1 MNKPPFPL
9 QQKRTGEFAD
19 ERCARFNT
27 EKQTVE
33 DGVERVN
40 DSTHK

>member
-9 QQKRTGEFAD
+9 QQKRTGESAD
-19 ERCARFNT
+19 ERCARLNR
-27 EKQTVE
+27 EKETVE
-33 DGVERVN
+33 DGGERVN